1 MLSMKSLKELGRPGM
16 LRAALLL
23 LAAGLV
29 AATPAPLAQDVR
41 ESSFT
46 TAASELARKVAEAF
60 PRLEGLVIRVDG
72 DLLYLDVTEEHK
84 AAPGMELGVSR
95 PGQEFRHPYTGRV
108 LGTLDRE
115 IASARIVEVRERYS
129 VARVISRRGDLTPKE
144 QDKVRMTGARL
155 TVVLPVLDTSEVR
168 TVNARALTRELQTA
182 LAKTGR
188 FEVLD
193 DRRLRAAGFPAK
205 PEELTRPETVKE
217 VAAKLH
223 ASAVLVGRV
232 VPADQAL
239 RIEVDVLSTA
249 TGGPMAR
256 AMTDIRS
263 LDPRAAV
270 ALGPRAPGAIGG
282 PIAPTEFLVRD
293 AGPAVQ
299 ASLVRGPEFEGEM
312 RALAAG
318 PVFGDGRRVLVTTDG
333 RRLLIL
339 SFDGL
344 RFQRVWE
351 GRIPPPGN
359 AFAVDVADVNGDG
372 RAEIFVTSYGA
383 GRLASFVLEYD
394 GKEFRRIWEDQPLFF
409 RAVPNPGGQG
419 SRIFAQRAA
428 PGGAFRGPVRPIA
441 WEDGHYVEGPPMEL
455 PAGTNLYRFALADLL
470 PQGGPTFVAYDQKNF
485 LEVVDRAGKVRFRSK
500 EPFGGAELSLEVQPG
515 PGLSGGFFTN
525 PKVYLGGRIVPRD
538 ARGQLLVPKN
548 LLTSNWFLSGFG
560 MYDRSKLFGLRWNG
574 EGLTTA
580 WETKEV
586 DGFIADYTVAPAG
599 SEGVWEAT
607 LLVTRPALWGE
618 GTSRLLV
625 VQFKDGAPGPS
636 GTAAR

>member
-1 MLSMKSLKELGRPGM
+1 MTTMESWRGVAWPG
-16 LRAALLL
+16 LVRAAILL
-23 LAAGLV
+23 LAAGLI

-46 TAASELARKVAEAF
+46 TAASELARKVADAF

-72 DLLYLDVTEEHK
+72 DLLYLDLTQEQR
-84 AAPGMELGVSR
+84 AAPGMELSVSR
-95 PGQEFRHPYTGRV
+95 PGQEFRHPYTGKV

-115 IASARIVEVRERYS
+115 IASARIVEVRDRFS
-129 VARVISRRGDLTPKE
+129 VARVISRRGDLAVQE

-155 TVVLPVLDTSEVR
+155 TVVLPLLDTGEVR
-168 TVNARALTRELQTA
+168 TVNARAVTRELQTA

-193 DRRLRAAGFPAK
+193 DRRLRAAGLPAK
-205 PEELTRPETVKE
+205 PEELVRPETVKE

-223 ASAVLVGRV
+223 ASAVLLGRV

-249 TGGPMAR
+249 TGRQMAR

-263 LDPRAAV
+263 RDPRAAV
-270 ALGPRAPGAIGG
+270 ALGLRVPGGAPVF
-282 PIAPTEFLVRD
+282 PTEILVRD
-293 AGPAVQ
+293 AGPAVV
-299 ASLVRGPEFEGEM
+299 ANIVRGPEFENEM

-333 RRLLIL
+333 RRLLIVN
-339 SFDGL
+339 FDGV

-351 GRIPPPGN
+351 GRIPSPGN

-372 RAEIFVTSYGA
+372 RAEIFVTSYGS

-394 GKEFRRIWEDQPLFF
+394 GKEFRRVWEDLNLFF
-409 RAVPNPGGQG
+409 RSVPNPGGQG
-419 SRIFAQRAA
+419 ARIFSQRAA
-428 PGGAFRGPVRPIA
+428 LGGAFEGPVRPIL
-441 WEDGHYVEGPPMEL
+441 WQDGRYVEGPAMEL
-455 PAGTNLYRFALADLL
+455 PAGTNLYRFALGDLL
-470 PQGGPTFVAYDQKNF
+470 PEAGPAFLAYDPKNF
-485 LEVVDRAGKVRFRSK
+485 LEVVDGTGKVRFRSK
-500 EPFGGAELSLEVQPG
+500 EPFGGAEQALEVRPG
-515 PGLSGGFFTN
+515 PGQSGGLFTN
-525 PKVYLGGRIVPRD
+525 PRVYLGGRIVPRD
-538 ARGQLLVPKN
+538 ARGQFLVPRN

-560 MYDRSKLFGLRWNG
+560 MYDRSKLYGLRWNG

-586 DGFIADYTVAPAG
+586 DGFIADYVAAPAG
-599 SEGVWEAT
+599 PDGLWEAT
-607 LLVTRPALWGE
+607 LLLTRPALWGE

-625 VQFKDGAPGPS
+625 LQFKDGAPAAS
-636 GTAAR
+636 GAVQAE